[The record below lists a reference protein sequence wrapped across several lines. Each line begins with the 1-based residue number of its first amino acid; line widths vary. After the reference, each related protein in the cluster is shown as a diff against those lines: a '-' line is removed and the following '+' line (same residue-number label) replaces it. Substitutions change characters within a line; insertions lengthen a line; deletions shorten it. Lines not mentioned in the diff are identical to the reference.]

1 MSGVLSSRWHGRGRL
16 ALGLSAALIT
26 AWWLPL
32 ESLRFQAA
40 LASALD
46 LVRWYTREHVILC
59 LLPAFFIA
67 GAISVFIRKDAVLR
81 LLGPDAPRWLAYGV
95 ASVSG
100 TVLAVCSCTVL
111 PLFAGIHRRGAG
123 LGPAVA
129 FLYSGPAINVLAII
143 LTARIL
149 GWELGLAR
157 ALGAVGFSV
166 VLGLLMAWF
175 WRRSEHGRDTATIA
189 SQPVLAAEGGAGRGV
204 RLVLLLMA
212 ILVFANWSGA
222 GEPGT
227 LWATIHALRW
237 PLVAVFA
244 ALLGLLLNR
253 EYGIGA
259 RGLLAGGAL
268 VAGLALFSPL
278 SAPIVFL
285 VGVGAVVVP
294 LLGRED
300 ETADWLDESWGY
312 AVMILPLLLAGVF
325 VSGLLLGGPGGEG
338 LVPAAWVARAVGG
351 NSLLANLFASVSGAL
366 MYFATLTEIPI
377 LQGLLSSG
385 MGQGPA
391 LALLLA
397 GPAVS
402 LPSLLVLHRILGTG
416 RTAVFA
422 GLVVVL
428 STAAGVVYGM
438 IR

>member
-1 MSGVLSSRWHGRGRL
+1 MKPRMSSRWSGRGTT
-16 ALGLSAALIT
+16 ALLLSGSLLV

-32 ESLRFQAA
+32 ESARFQTA

-59 LLPAFFIA
+59 LVPAFFIA
-67 GAISVFIRKDAVLR
+67 GAISVFIRKESVLR
-81 LLGPDAPRWLAYGV
+81 LLGPAAPRWLAYGV

-111 PLFAGIHRRGAG
+111 PLFAGIHKRGAG

-157 ALGAVGFSV
+157 TIGAVGFSV
-166 VLGLLMAWF
+166 ILGLLMAWF
-175 WRRSEHGRDTATIA
+175 WRHSETSRSAAT
-189 SQPVLAAEGGAGRGV
+189 LAAQPASTADGSTGRGV

-212 ILVFANWSGA
+212 ILVAANWSGA
-222 GEPGT
+222 AEPGSV
-227 LWATIHALRW
+227 WAAIHAVRW
-237 PLVAVFA
+237 PVVAVLA

-259 RGLLAGGAL
+259 TWLLAGGAL

-278 SAPIVFL
+278 STPIVFL
-285 VGVGAVVVP
+285 VGVGVIVVP

-338 LVPAAWVARAVGG
+338 LVPAEWVARSVGG
-351 NSLLANLFASVSGAL
+351 NSVLSNLFASVSGAL

-402 LPSLLVLHRILGTG
+402 LPSLLVLHRILGAA
-416 RTAVFA
+416 RTVVFA

-428 STAAGVVYGM
+428 STVAGIVYGL
-438 IR
+438 IQ